1 MRVGGQ
7 TPTGPPPWEIFQS
20 HKFRL
25 NRLEE
30 AVLVIFQ
37 IPYKCLKRVLT
48 V

>member
-1 MRVGGQ
+1 MTVGGQ

-30 AVLVIFQ
+30 AVLVI
-37 IPYKCLKRVLT
+37 PYKCLKRVLT